1 MSSPERRVDPSLF
14 HLMVQQ
20 VKDYALFLLDP
31 TGHIATWNLGAQRIK
46 GYLPEEIIGRHFS
59 TFYPPEAVASGWPA
73 HELKVAG
80 EEGRFE
86 DEGWR
91 VRKDGSRF
99 WASVVI
105 TALRDDD
112 GTLLGFSKITRDL
125 TERRMHE
132 EALRQSEERFRL
144 LVEGVVDYAVYML
157 DPEGIVTSWNAGAER
172 IEGYARD
179 EVLGRHFSRFHT
191 QEDFDAGKPWESL
204 ATAQRTGMAED
215 TGWRVKKGGERFW
228 ARTVIRP
235 LYDTEGQLRGFA
247 HVTQDVSNQR
257 HIQDLEKASRNLHEF
272 IAMLAHELR
281 NPLAP
286 IRAAVQVMGKI
297 PADDPAQENM
307 RQTIERQSAQLVH
320 IVDDM
325 VDISRISRGVLKIER
340 LPVSVLEVVNRALET
355 SSPQIEARLHTLS
368 VELPGEPLRIDGDV
382 HRLSQLLSNLLN
394 NAALYTPEGG
404 RIELSARKDGGQVAI
419 SVRDSGRGIEPEMI
433 ERIFDMFVQGRSPMQ
448 RVGGGLGIGLALA
461 RKLAE
466 LHNGTLEAYSEG
478 TGKGAEFVV
487 RLPLKEETAEAAA
500 QAPVASSPA
509 IARRVLVVDDNTDA
523 ADTLDLLLRSLG
535 HTTRVANNG
544 QDALALAAGFR
555 PDVILLDIG
564 MPGLDGYEVARRLE
578 DLRKVYPFR
587 IIAVTGWGQDADRKR
602 AREAGFD
609 FHLLKP
615 VDINLLAQVLGGRNG
630 SALH

>member
-1 MSSPERRVDPSLF
+1 
-14 HLMVQQ
+14 
-20 VKDYALFLLDP
+20 
-31 TGHIATWNLGAQRIK
+31 
-46 GYLPEEIIGRHFS
+46 
-59 TFYPPEAVASGWPA
+59 
-73 HELKVAG
+73 
-80 EEGRFE
+80 
-86 DEGWR
+86 
-91 VRKDGSRF
+91 
-99 WASVVI
+99 
-105 TALRDDD
+105 
-112 GTLLGFSKITRDL
+112 
-125 TERRMHE
+125 
-132 EALRQSEERFRL
+132 
-144 LVEGVVDYAVYML
+144 
-157 DPEGIVTSWNAGAER
+157 
-172 IEGYARD
+172 
-179 EVLGRHFSRFHT
+179 
-191 QEDFDAGKPWESL
+191 
-204 ATAQRTGMAED
+204 
-215 TGWRVKKGGERFW
+215 
-228 ARTVIRP
+228 
-235 LYDTEGQLRGFA
+235 
-247 HVTQDVSNQR
+247 
-257 HIQDLEKASRNLHEF
+257 
-272 IAMLAHELR
+272 
-281 NPLAP
+281 
-286 IRAAVQVMGKI
+286 
-297 PADDPAQENM
+297 
-307 RQTIERQSAQLVH
+307 VH

-355 SSPQIEARLHTLS
+355 SSPQIEARLHTLT

-544 QDALALAAGFR
+544 QDALALAA
-555 PDVILLDIG
+555 
-564 MPGLDGYEVARRLE
+564 AS
-578 DLRKVYPFR
+578 
-587 IIAVTGWGQDADRKR
+587 
-602 AREAGFD
+602 
-609 FHLLKP
+609 
-615 VDINLLAQVLGGRNG
+615 GRT
-630 SALH
+630 